1 MAHDRGCD
9 PPRHGCRST
18 DVHGANPSRAGQI
31 SWSVLVCRHGRRRR
45 RPSARH
51 HPAAQPCGF
60 RAVAMACFDH
70 RIFIKYHFDELRLK
84 KWLDGAMHVF
94 QIHSPERGGIRVHGT
109 IITDSNMDLIAYCVE
124 NKPSASLQIRGNRT
138 KTVEAIKKLCRYES
152 WSTRV

>member
-1 MAHDRGCD
+1 MTTDTEWII
-9 PPRHGCRST
+9 RST
-18 DVHGANPSRAGQI
+18 EKAAKAPYQLKAIIRPTTTVKDVDDLGLESYCGLG
-31 SWSVLVCRHGRRRR
+31 VLQKRDLD
-45 RPSARH
+45 
-51 HPAAQPCGF
+51 
-60 RAVAMACFDH
+60 VAMACFDH

-84 KWLDGAMHVF
+84 KWLNGAMHVF